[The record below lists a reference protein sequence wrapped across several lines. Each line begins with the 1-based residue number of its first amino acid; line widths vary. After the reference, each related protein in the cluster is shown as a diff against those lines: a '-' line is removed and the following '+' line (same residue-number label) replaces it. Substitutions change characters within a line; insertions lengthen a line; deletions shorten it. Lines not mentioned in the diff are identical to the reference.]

1 MLKIGL
7 LDEFGSKIIQLYM
20 SHFYFEKE
28 KYPNILGIEEKK
40 KKTHIQ
46 NKNEIFHCLKR
57 ICFEMT
63 TKNLLFKSCQ
73 FVS

>member
-40 KKTHIQ
+40 KK
-46 NKNEIFHCLKR
+46 K
-57 ICFEMT
+57 T
-63 TKNLLFKSCQ
+63 TYKTKTKF
-73 FVS
+73 FTA

>member
-7 LDEFGSKIIQLYM
+7 LDEFGSKIIQLYT

-40 KKTHIQ
+40 KKHIQ

-63 TKNLLFKSCQ
+63 TKNLLF
-73 FVS
+73 

>member
-40 KKTHIQ
+40 KPTYKT
-46 NKNEIFHCLKR
+46 K
-57 ICFEMT
+57 
-63 TKNLLFKSCQ
+63 TKF
-73 FVS
+73 FTA

>member
-40 KKTHIQ
+40 KKPHTKQ
-46 NKNEIFHCLKR
+46 KR
-57 ICFEMT
+57 NFSLPK
-63 TKNLLFKSCQ
+63 KNLL
-73 FVS
+73 